1 MALDVGAVLA
11 DAANTRCTV
20 VAHCGGRSMLN
31 LPLPAD
37 ETEVSQ
43 QEEVVEA
50 LTSYDATGC
59 LR

>member
-43 QEEVVEA
+43 
-50 LTSYDATGC
+50 
-59 LR
+59 